1 MHLRLGAAARCS
13 GRDADE
19 TCRVLT
25 KPTIP
30 TIAAL
35 LCTQAAARGSST
47 VYRSLSDGVDET
59 RSITFA
65 ELELQ
70 ARSVAACLQQRAT
83 FGDRALILAEEPIE
97 FIRAFMGCQLAGVI
111 AVPVSPPFPS
121 QRGRRV
127 ETLRAIAADCGAGTV
142 LSDWGPAFQAQV
154 EDVAPEFAERQWIA
168 VDEVTD
174 DAAGDFRRHV
184 IGADDIAFLQFTSGS
199 TSLPKG
205 VVVTNE
211 MVMHNESY
219 IEHGLA
225 WTADD
230 IIVNWMPLFHDM
242 GLIGSVLPTLYTGG
256 QGVFMSPAAFA
267 RRPLNWLRAIARYRA
282 TIGVSPDSGYQ
293 LCIEKTTAQ
302 ERAELDLRSWRLAG
316 NGAEPVASATLDAF
330 VEAFAPSGF
339 KASNWFVTYG
349 LAECTLMTTG
359 PLPGAGAIRLGVRA
373 AELLEGRVVAGDDR
387 IFVGCG
393 KPTLHRR
400 IEIVDPTTSL
410 PVGDGVVGEIWIGG
424 PDVARHYWE
433 RLEESERTFGATLAD
448 SGDGPFLRSG
458 DLGFVDDDELFVA
471 GRLKDVIIVGGR
483 NHYPQDIEATVA
495 SIGAPLVKGGCAT
508 FSVQRDERECVV
520 VVAEMLPA
528 RSRLGVVVEDVARD
542 IRGAIASEHSIAA
555 QIVLVDRKS
564 VPKTSSGK
572 LQRVA
577 CRAAFERGDLSRAE
591 SYDLDGNVAEL
602 PSADERRRELRRVLV
617 EQIESVLNTSRGELD
632 TSAPF
637 QDNGMDSLKAAE
649 LRERLEDAL
658 GERLSPTMFFAH
670 PTTDLL
676 VEQLLD
682 QMVPPEPAAACA
694 PPPSPEPMAPAA
706 SSRRELEQRDPE
718 QLDERQ
724 LAAALADEIDAIG
737 RVLER

>member
-1 MHLRLGAAARCS
+1 
-13 GRDADE
+13 
-19 TCRVLT
+19 VLT
-25 KPTIP
+25 KPK

-35 LCTQAAARGSST
+35 LRTQADARGSST
-47 VYRSLSDGVDET
+47 VYRSLADDVDET

-83 FGDRALILAEEPIE
+83 FGDRALILADEPIE

-127 ETLRAIAADCGAGTV
+127 ETLRAIAANCGASTI
-142 LSDWGPAFQAQV
+142 LSGWGPAFAARV
-154 EDVAPEFAERQWIA
+154 EDVAPELAERHWIA

-174 DAAGDFRRHV
+174 DAAADFRPQA
-184 IGADDIAFLQFTSGS
+184 IGPDDVAFLQFTSGS

-205 VVVTNE
+205 VVVTND
-211 MVMHNESY
+211 MVMHNEAY
-219 IEHGLA
+219 IERGLA

-242 GLIGSVLPTLYTGG
+242 GLIGSVLPTLYTGA
-256 QGVFMSPAAFA
+256 QGLFMSPAAFA
-267 RRPLNWLRAIARYRA
+267 KRPLSWLRALSRYRA
-282 TIGVSPDSGYQ
+282 TIGVSPDSGYR
-293 LCIEKTTAQ
+293 LCIEKTTPQ

-316 NGAEPVASATLDAF
+316 NGAEPVSSATLDAF

-359 PLPGAGAIRLGVRA
+359 PLPGAGSTRLGVRA
-373 AELLEGRVVAGDDR
+373 PELLEGRVVAGDDR

-393 KPTLHRR
+393 KPTMHRR
-400 IEIVDPTTSL
+400 IEIVDPATSL
-410 PVGDGVVGEIWIGG
+410 PAGDGVVGEIWIGG

-433 RLEESERTFGATLAD
+433 RPEESERTFGATLAD
-448 SGDGPFLRSG
+448 GGDGPFMRSG
-458 DLGFVDDDELFVA
+458 DLGFLYDDELFVA

-495 SIGAPLVKGGCAT
+495 SIGAPLVKGACAT
-508 FSVQRDERECVV
+508 FAVQRDEREHVV
-520 VVAEMLPA
+520 VVAEMSPA
-528 RSRLGVVVEDVARD
+528 RSRLGVVVEDVARA
-542 IRGAIASEHSIAA
+542 IRSAIASEHGIAA
-555 QIVLVDRKS
+555 EVALVERKS
-564 VPKTSSGK
+564 VPRTSSGK
-572 LQRVA
+572 LQRAA
-577 CRAAFERGDLSRAE
+577 CRAAFERGELSRAE
-591 SYDLDGNVAEL
+591 SYDLDGDVVEL
-602 PSADERRRELRRVLV
+602 PSAHERRRALRRVLV
-617 EQIESVLNTSRGELD
+617 EQIESVLSTSSGELD

-637 QDNGMDSLKAAE
+637 RDNGMDSLKAAE
-649 LRERLEDAL
+649 LRERLQDAL

-682 QMVPPEPAAACA
+682 QMVPPEPAGASA
-694 PPPSPEPMAPAA
+694 PSPEPMPAA
-706 SSRRELEQRDPE
+706 VSGPRELEQRDPE

-724 LAAALADEIDAIG
+724 LAAALAVEIDAIG